1 MKKKAGFDK
10 LSPNGKGVTVNLIL
24 ASTSPRRRELLA
36 RIGVVPARIAAPDVD
51 ETPLKGEVPRV
62 YVARL
67 AEAKAL
73 AVTRAPDEIVLA
85 GDTTVAVGRRILEK
99 PADEADLRR
108 MLALLSGRRH
118 HVYSGVCVVGI
129 DGKAR
134 TRVVDTIVGLKPLS
148 AADIDWYVTSGEG
161 MGKAGGYAIQGR
173 AEGFVR
179 YLAGSHSNVVGLPVF
194 ETLGMLRAA
203 GLPLG

>member
-1 MKKKAGFDK
+1 MSGAATIPA
-10 LSPNGKGVTVNLIL
+10 LVL

-36 RIGVVPARIAAPDVD
+36 RIGFVPTRIAAPEID
-51 ETPLKGEVPRV
+51 ETPLKAELPRD

-67 AEAKAL
+67 AKGKAL
-73 AVTRAPDEIVLA
+73 AVERAPGEVVLA

-108 MLALLSGRRH
+108 MLGLLSGRRH
-118 HVYSGVCVVGI
+118 HVYSGICVVGT

-134 TRVVDTIVGLKPLS
+134 VRVVDTVVAFKVLT
-148 AADIDWYVTSGEG
+148 ATEIDWYLESGEG

-173 AEGFVR
+173 AETFVR
-179 YLAGSHSNVVGLPVF
+179 FLSGSHSNVVGLPLF
-194 ETLGMLRAA
+194 ETRALLTSA
-203 GLPLG
+203 GLALG

>member
-1 MKKKAGFDK
+1 VSSAAN
-10 LSPNGKGVTVNLIL
+10 SPALVL
-24 ASTSPRRRELLA
+24 ASTSPRRRELLE
-36 RIGVVPARIAAPDVD
+36 RIGLVPARIAAPEID
-51 ETPLKGEVPRV
+51 ETPLKAERPRD

-67 AEAKAL
+67 AKGKAL
-73 AVTRAPDEIVLA
+73 AVERAPDEVVLA

-118 HVYSGVCVVGI
+118 HVYSGICVVGT

-134 TRVVDTIVGLKPLS
+134 VRVVDTIVAFKALS
-148 AADIDWYVTSGEG
+148 AAEIDRYVESGEG

-173 AEGFVR
+173 AETFVR
-179 YLAGSHSNVVGLPVF
+179 FLSGSHSNVVGLPLF
-194 ETLGMLRAA
+194 ETRALLTGAGIALG
-203 GLPLG
+203 